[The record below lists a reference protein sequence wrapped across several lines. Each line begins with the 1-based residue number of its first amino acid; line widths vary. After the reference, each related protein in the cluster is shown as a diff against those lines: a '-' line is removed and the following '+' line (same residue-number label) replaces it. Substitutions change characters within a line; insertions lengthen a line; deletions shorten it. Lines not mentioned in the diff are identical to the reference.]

1 MKGRPFGW
9 SDFPLS
15 SHNYSIPS
23 PPLAGE
29 YASEVTWTLV
39 YKDSSDAEKAAD
51 RVASPDFNNKLSAA
65 VQLKLGAPKAKV
77 MEEVEVTIFI
87 KPGDGDKGHGGEK
100 GEGSDKKPDGG
111 KGDGDHHKPGHGD
124 HKRGTG
130 CYHKEV
136 QSDPRHGSGGP
147 DKEEKGK
154 LPAQLGGGRRL
165 DSHGTLLVDHKHTR

>member
-77 MEEVEVTIFI
+77 MEE
-87 KPGDGDKGHGGEK
+87 
-100 GEGSDKKPDGG
+100 
-111 KGDGDHHKPGHGD
+111 
-124 HKRGTG
+124 
-130 CYHKEV
+130 
-136 QSDPRHGSGGP
+136 
-147 DKEEKGK
+147 
-154 LPAQLGGGRRL
+154 
-165 DSHGTLLVDHKHTR
+165 